1 MSEAAVGDVFSD
13 RNRRRFKLGLQLI
26 CAATLAA
33 TLALGVRFA
42 WDLRANENAKRAELQ
57 RITEEAA
64 AQIDQVLKPVSEA
77 AAGLAARLTR
87 GEVDATTVEPALRA
101 MVSSNELFFGGA
113 VAYRPGDRDATP
125 RLYAPYVTR
134 TAALAGAAPTQLGD
148 EYDYTVE
155 DPGPDSKT
163 DWYVQPM
170 RDGGQDGWSPPYFDP
185 ALSTTMITYSAIFMT
200 TGATPEKAGVVTIDI
215 SMDQLKQIIRDLR
228 LGPGGFGALTTRDGA
243 YLYHPDERLVRQRKT
258 LAQVAQ
264 ERGDPNRLTLAAA
277 AKAGQG
283 GIMSHRSTTTGA
295 RSWLAYAPLPSTGWS
310 LQITFV
316 RNDVPRQV
324 EDVRRQGVWVTIAL
338 TGFIASLSLLLLRV
352 HEGRTARLWAGTA
365 VVSVL
370 LLTGIG
376 TVWYLALTHHA
387 MTDGNEQ
394 VSRGGDRVEITDRAV
409 LQQQKQRFDR
419 QRREKGQTRLT
430 YVPTGIHIES
440 MELDG
445 SNTVSVLGQIWQKY
459 PAHAPAGGPR
469 GVVFNGAKDVRIT
482 PIDTQLDATKQFVV
496 QRSGFQFNLR
506 TQFDFSRYPLEVE
519 RIGIAISPVE
529 RGGAQALVPDLDSYD
544 ILLASQK
551 PGLEP
556 GLRLRGWTI
565 EATSFALQPRDENT
579 KFGLESQVD
588 VESFPDLVY
597 EIGLK
602 RIFVDAFI
610 SNLTPL
616 IVVAIVLFSLLL
628 LPDSVGIKEILGFS
642 VSLFFVVVFAHLSI
656 RRNIASG
663 QVFYL
668 EYFFLVTYF
677 ALLAVP
683 INAFRRSLQVPYPLL
698 EYRGGL
704 VMKVLYWP
712 VTLGIFFL
720 ITVLKFY

>member
-1 MSEAAVGDVFSD
+1 VPDDS
-13 RNRRRFKLGLQLI
+13 
-26 CAATLAA
+26 
-33 TLALGVRFA
+33 
-42 WDLRANENAKRAELQ
+42 
-57 RITEEAA
+57 
-64 AQIDQVLKPVSEA
+64 P
-77 AAGLAARLTR
+77 
-87 GEVDATTVEPALRA
+87 DA
-101 MVSSNELFFGGA
+101 
-113 VAYRPGDRDATP
+113 
-125 RLYAPYVTR
+125 
-134 TAALAGAAPTQLGD
+134 
-148 EYDYTVE
+148 
-155 DPGPDSKT
+155 KT
-163 DWYVQPM
+163 DWYVRPM
-170 RDGGQDGWSPPYFDP
+170 REGGQDGWSPPYFDP
-185 ALSTTMITYSAIFMT
+185 ALSTTLITYSAVFT
-200 TGATPEKAGVVTIDI
+200 TGGAKPEKNGVVTIDV
-215 SMDQLKQIIRDLR
+215 SMDQLKQIIRDLK
-228 LGPGGFGALTTRDGA
+228 LGPGGFGALTTADGV

-258 LAQVAQ
+258 LAQAAQ
-264 ERGDPNRLTLAAA
+264 ERGDPHRLMLAAA
-277 AKAGQG
+277 AQARES
-283 GIMSHRSTTTGA
+283 GILSHRSTTTGA
-295 RSWLAYAPLPSTGWS
+295 RSWLAYAPLPDTGWS

-316 RNDVPRQV
+316 RNDVPRKV
-324 EDVRRQGVWVTIAL
+324 EEVRRQGVWITVAL
-338 TGFIASLSLLLLRV
+338 TGFLASLSLLLLRA
-352 HEGRTARLWAGTA
+352 HEGRTRRLWAGTA
-365 VVSVL
+365 AVAVL
-370 LLTGIG
+370 LLVGIG
-376 TVWYLALTHHA
+376 TVWSLALTHHA
-387 MTDGNEQ
+387 DPGDDGRTND
-394 VSRGGDRVEITDRAV
+394 RDDRVEITDRSV
-409 LQQQKQRFDR
+409 LQQQKDRFDR
-419 QRREKGQTRLT
+419 QRRDRKQQALT

-445 SNTVSVLGQIWQKY
+445 SNTVSVAGQMWQKY
-459 PAHAPAGGPR
+459 PLDAPADSPR

-482 PIDTQLDATKQFVV
+482 PIETRVDAANGVVV

-506 TQFDFSRYPLEVE
+506 TQFDYSRYPLEIE
-519 RIGIAISPVE
+519 RIGIGIGPVE
-529 RGGAQALVPDLDSYD
+529 RGRSQALVPDLDSYD

-551 PGLEP
+551 PGLET

-565 EATSFALQPRDENT
+565 ESTSFVLRPRHENS
-579 KFGLESQVD
+579 KFGLESRVD
-588 VESFPDLVY
+588 VETFPDLVY

-683 INAFRRSLQVPYPLL
+683 INAFRRSLQVPFPML